1 MLTEMDKRL
10 IAKEEK
16 RFPNIEKLISLLDSS
31 NPIKSIE
38 ELFENYNV
46 QETTQHWYDGSPR
59 FNDGTIKCD
68 LCEDKKCN
76 NCEVWEKWNKSEKQ
90 LSFNNWI
97 DVYGP
102 DIWGMSQEEC
112 DEQAKEIL
120 TKALSK
126 KENLDRLFFVN
137 NTIDTIEYYSIF
149 YYNRD
154 REYFDWWFV
163 FKRKE
168 K

>member
-16 RFPNIEKLISLLDSS
+16 RFSHIEKLVPLFDSS

-38 ELFENYNV
+38 ELFKNYNV
-46 QETTQHWYDGSPR
+46 QETTQHWYDSSPR
-59 FNDGTIKCD
+59 FDDISCD

-76 NCEVWEKWNKSEKQ
+76 DCEAWEKWNGSEKQ

-102 DIWGMSQEEC
+102 GIWDMSQEEC

-120 TKALSK
+120 TKTLSK
-126 KENLDRLFFVN
+126 GENIERLFFVKS
-137 NTIDTIEYYSIF
+137 TKESEYYNIF

-154 REYFDWWFV
+154 RKYFDWWFV